1 MKEPFRKK
9 YRILLIEDEPSL
21 VATLTDMLKSQGYSV
36 ESRTNGKDGLQV
48 ALETSFDLVILDVML
63 PGMNGF
69 DVCRALR
76 KEEIDTP
83 ILMLTARSELGNKVS
98 GLRGGAD
105 DYMTKPFETEELQA
119 RVEALLRRST
129 RRPDAL
135 KSFSLSDG
143 EIDFVRG
150 LVIRGTQRLELSER
164 ECQILRFFIEHRG
177 ETLSREDLLKEV
189 WGYDSVPLTRTVD
202 VHIVWLRQK
211 IEVDPR
217 SPRHIVTV
225 HGQGYRFVE

>member
-9 YRILLIEDEPSL
+9 YRILLVEDEPSL

-36 ESRTNGKDGLQV
+36 EARFHGKEGLQAAV
-48 ALETSFDLVILDVML
+48 NASFDLIILDVML

-69 DVCRALR
+69 EICRSIR
-76 KEEIDTP
+76 ESEIDTP

-105 DYMTKPFETEELQA
+105 DYMTKPFEVEELQA

-135 KSFSLSDG
+135 ASFALTDA

-150 LVIRGTQRLELSER
+150 HIIRGEQRIDLSER
-164 ECQILRFFIEHRG
+164 ECQLLRFFIEHRG
-177 ETLSREDLLKEV
+177 ETLSREDLLREV
-189 WGYDSVPLTRTVD
+189 WGYESVPLTRTVD

-211 IEVDPR
+211 VETDPR
-217 SPRHIVTV
+217 SPRHIITV